1 MPDRHVVAAS
11 HNLQL
16 MAHLFPS
23 VPMCLKFLTK
33 FSLTWGGSG
42 YLLSR
47 PKGASGSIQA
57 SIKEE
62 QFECWW
68 IFWSDGSC
76 LTCLHIQTTPSK
88 WLFCSHYPQYPK
100 ASVRKCYCLWF
111 NYDNITWFS
120 SYKNRNRVLPSPEP
134 SSSLAWTGP
143 LHVPRLPEP

>member
-62 QFECWW
+62 QFEC
-68 IFWSDGSC
+68 
-76 LTCLHIQTTPSK
+76 
-88 WLFCSHYPQYPK
+88 
-100 ASVRKCYCLWF
+100 
-111 NYDNITWFS
+111 
-120 SYKNRNRVLPSPEP
+120 
-134 SSSLAWTGP
+134 
-143 LHVPRLPEP
+143 